1 MPPISKTE
9 EVLLFVVEH
18 FDPLPRLKRQYLLK
32 VFIDVPLNIFD
43 VEMTDVKSGKKFLK
57 RSPAPGYMV
66 REDLFIGATVLL
78 YARELVIIDYGD
90 GKTRGALHHQM
101 QQSLLVVPAEHAGM
115 QSAWGRIIDD
125 ALHDGLL
132 LVRVK
137 SVIVPADVADSV
149 SDILN
154 VHRRCGDIL
163 KSTMGCLVLCVQ
175 GEDGVHKLQKIA
187 EKYDNKSA
195 SKVNSEASNLLVA
208 TTGLQAQELKTLLLE
223 GGRHLSSTVTLDN
236 CTCAIIK
243 PHAVKSKLTG
253 KIIDH
258 ILSQSYEIS
267 AVSSLYFDRT
277 AAEEFLEV
285 YKGVVPEYQDAIVEL
300 CSGMCVAL
308 ELRAEDAVATFR
320 QTAGPWDVEMAKEL
334 RPDTL
339 RGRYGIDRIRNAIHC
354 TDLETDAVAENEYC
368 FKIMEGY
375 TGAGGA

>member
-1 MPPISKTE
+1 MPPISKSE

-32 VFIDVPLNIFD
+32 VFIDVPLRIFD
-43 VEMTDVKSGKKFLK
+43 VEMTDVKTNKKFLK

-78 YARELVIIDYGD
+78 YARELVIVDYGD
-90 GKTRGALHHQM
+90 GKTRSSLHHQM
-101 QQSLLVVPAEHAGM
+101 QQSMLIIPAEHENM
-115 QSAWGRIIDD
+115 QQAWGSIIDA
-125 ALHDGLL
+125 ALNAGLL

-137 SVIVPADVADSV
+137 SVMIPADVADGV
-149 SDILN
+149 CDILN

-163 KSTMGCLVLCVQ
+163 KSMMGCLVLCMQ
-175 GEDGVHKLQKIA
+175 GEDGVNKFQKIA
-187 EKYDNKSA
+187 EQFDSKSA
-195 SKVNSEASNLLVA
+195 SSLNSAESSILVS
-208 TTGLQAQELKTLLLE
+208 TTGVQAAELKTLLLE
-223 GGRHLSSTVTLDN
+223 GDRHLSSTVTLDN

-308 ELRAEDAVATFR
+308 ELRAEDAVPTFR

-339 RGRYGIDRIRNAIHC
+339 RGRYGVDRVRNAVHC
-354 TDLETDAVAENEYC
+354 TDLESDAVAENEYC

-375 TGAGGA
+375 VGAGGV